1 MDWKKRG
8 IHLKSLRPDDPG
20 HRTLCED
27 LIRLPSQ
34 EDEPMSETLFGVPP
48 AEEAA
53 PEPAALS
60 RSLLEELEEALG
72 LLDQALE
79 ISRVPGD

>member
-20 HRTLCED
+20 HLALCED
-27 LIRLPSQ
+27 LIRVPPQ
-34 EDEPMSETLFGVPP
+34 DKAEAATLFEPILDDPGLAP
-48 AEEAA
+48 A
-53 PEPAALS
+53 PADLT
-60 RSLLEELEEALG
+60 RRVREELEEALG

-79 ISRVPGD
+79 LSGTSTD